1 MRNIKEV
8 DIFMFI
14 KADSGNYVAR
24 LFYIPVWGQAPPS
37 PGGQA
42 PPFPGGQVPPSPEG
56 RKLGVDLESALSA
69 IFNIG
74 WIQRKRWQY
83 DYQRSK

>member
-8 DIFMFI
+8 DIFMLI

-24 LFYIPVWGQAPPS
+24 LFYIPVWGQAPP
-37 PGGQA
+37 
-42 PPFPGGQVPPSPEG
+42 FPGGQVPPSPYG
-56 RKLGVDLESALSA
+56 RKLGVDLESAPSA